1 MFTPVFAEAR
11 TIGLVAHW
19 NEMVAHPETR
29 IFHPGQLYTEPA
41 ELPARSER
49 AGRSRSSVEFE

>member
-1 MFTPVFAEAR
+1 
-11 TIGLVAHW
+11 
-19 NEMVAHPETR
+19 MVAHLETR
-29 IFHPGQLYTEPA
+29 IFHPGQLYTEPV